1 MGTGFER
8 ESSLGSPIYER
19 YGIDELML
27 ACLGLGKKHDPKAIA
42 RTSDAFFMIFFNPQE
57 SRVNEGASDCIGKK
71 RSHAANGKWLTL
83 MGSVPWLRRSCRRR
97 R

>member
-27 ACLGLGKKHDPKAIA
+27 TDELGVLV
-42 RTSDAFFMIFFNPQE
+42 AFPVTV
-57 SRVNEGASDCIGKK
+57 SRS
-71 RSHAANGKWLTL
+71 
-83 MGSVPWLRRSCRRR
+83 LRQL
-97 R
+97 